1 MQLDRQVNTPLWP
14 NRNAVLDGRAA
25 VPKTVTMQVTR
36 EPGGGHRWV
45 AIGNSSDAD
54 SRTAGEGAAHD
65 ALTEADP
72 RLLLVFCSALHDPA
86 AVLAGIRT
94 VNPDVP
100 LVGCSTTSVIGPDGP
115 SRGPGVAVFA
125 LGGPGFSIVTA
136 AARNATEH
144 RREAGAA
151 VASCVGRLDDR
162 PHELLVLIT
171 DGLMSGQEDVLAG
184 AYSMVGASVP
194 LVGGSSSPDP
204 SAMRTFQFHGDEVL
218 TDAVVGAAIASDGPL
233 GVGLRHGWRKV
244 GQPMI
249 VTKSAGGDVFTL
261 DDQPALTA
269 YLRRMDAPADAYE
282 DANAFERFAL
292 TRPIGVRRRSGEE
305 VRSVSSPALLS
316 EGWLRSSGEVP
327 EGCLI
332 WPMAG
337 DEQSV
342 LAAAAGACQDAVD
355 ALGGPAPLGMVAF
368 DCESHGRLLGP
379 EGMRHEVGQ
388 MIDKAGSTPLAGLYT
403 WGEIARIRGIN
414 GFHNQT
420 LVVLAVG

>member
-1 MQLDRQVNTPLWP
+1 
-14 NRNAVLDGRAA
+14 
-25 VPKTVTMQVTR
+25 
-36 EPGGGHRWV
+36 
-45 AIGNSSDAD
+45 
-54 SRTAGEGAAHD
+54 
-65 ALTEADP
+65 
-72 RLLLVFCSALHDPA
+72 VFCSALHDPDA
-86 AVLAGIRT
+86 ILAGIRA
-94 VNPDVP
+94 VDSAVP
-100 LVGCSTTSVIGPDGP
+100 LIGCSSTTVIAPDGP
-115 SRGPGVAVFA
+115 SQGRGVVVFA

-136 AARNATEH
+136 AARDATGH

-151 VASCVGRLDDR
+151 VASCAGRLDDR

-194 LVGGSSSPDP
+194 LVGGSASPDP
-204 SAMRTFQFHGDEVL
+204 NVMRTFQFHGDSDGDEVL

-244 GQPMI
+244 GEPMI
-249 VTKSAGGDVFTL
+249 VTKSAGGDVITL

-269 YLRRMDAPADAYE
+269 YLRRLDAPADAYE
-282 DANAFERFAL
+282 DASAFEKFAL

-305 VRSVSSPALLS
+305 VRSVSSPALLR

-332 WPMAG
+332 WPMEG

-342 LAAAAGACQDAVD
+342 LAAAAEACQDAVD
-355 ALGGPAPLGMVAF
+355 ALGGSAPLGMVAF
-368 DCESHGRLLGP
+368 NCESHGRLLGA
-379 EGMRHEVGQ
+379 EGMRHEVDR
-388 MIDKAGSTPLAGLYT
+388 MIDQAGDTPFGGLYT

>member
-1 MQLDRQVNTPLWP
+1 MH
-14 NRNAVLDGRAA
+14 
-25 VPKTVTMQVTR
+25 VTR
-36 EPGGGHRWV
+36 ERGAGRDGADPATGGGHRWV
-45 AIGNSSDAD
+45 AVGSSFDAD
-54 SRTAGEGAAHD
+54 SRAAGEAAARGALAG
-65 ALTEADP
+65 ADP
-72 RLLLVFCSALHDPA
+72 RLLMVFCSALHDPA
-86 AVLAGIRT
+86 AILAGIRA
-94 VNPDVP
+94 VDSDVP
-100 LVGCSTTSVIGPDGP
+100 LIGCSSTTVITPDGP
-115 SRGPGVAVFA
+115 SQGRGVVVFA

-136 AARNATEH
+136 AARDASEH

-171 DGLMSGQEDVLAG
+171 DGLMSSQEDVLAG

-194 LVGGSSSPDP
+194 LVGGSASPDP

-218 TDAVVGAAIASDGPL
+218 TDAVIGAAIASDGPL

-244 GQPMI
+244 GEPMI

-269 YLRRMDAPADAYE
+269 YLRRLDAPADAYE
-282 DANAFERFAL
+282 DAKAFEKFAL

-305 VRSVSSPALLS
+305 VRSVSSPALLR

-332 WPMAG
+332 WPMEG

-342 LAAAAGACQDAVD
+342 LAAAADACQDAVD
-355 ALGGPAPLGMVAF
+355 ALGGSAPLGMVAF
-368 DCESHGRLLGP
+368 NCESHGRLLGA
-379 EGMRHEVGQ
+379 EGMRHEVDRMIGQ
-388 MIDKAGSTPLAGLYT
+388 AGDTPLGGLYT

>member
-1 MQLDRQVNTPLWP
+1 MHV
-14 NRNAVLDGRAA
+14 ARA
-25 VPKTVTMQVTR
+25 
-36 EPGGGHRWV
+36 PGGGHRWV
-45 AIGNSSDAD
+45 AVGNSFEAD
-54 SRTAGEGAAHD
+54 SRTAGAAAARG
-65 ALTEADP
+65 ALTETDA

-94 VNPDVP
+94 VGPDVP
-100 LVGCSTTSVIGPDGP
+100 LVGCSTTNVIGPGGP

-136 AARNATEH
+136 AARSATEH

-204 SAMRTFQFHGDEVL
+204 SAMRTFQFHGDSRGDEVL

-233 GVGLRHGWRKV
+233 GAGLRHGWRKV
-244 GQPMI
+244 GEPMI

-261 DDQPALTA
+261 DDRPALTT

-305 VRSVSSPALLS
+305 VRSVSSPALLR

-332 WPMAG
+332 WPMEG
-337 DEQSV
+337 DERSV
-342 LAAAAGACQDAVD
+342 LAAVAGACQDAVD
-355 ALGGPAPLGMVAF
+355 ALGGPAPLGLVAF

-379 EGMRHEVGQ
+379 DGMRLEVDR
-388 MIDKAGSTPLAGLYT
+388 MIDQAGGAPLAGLYT